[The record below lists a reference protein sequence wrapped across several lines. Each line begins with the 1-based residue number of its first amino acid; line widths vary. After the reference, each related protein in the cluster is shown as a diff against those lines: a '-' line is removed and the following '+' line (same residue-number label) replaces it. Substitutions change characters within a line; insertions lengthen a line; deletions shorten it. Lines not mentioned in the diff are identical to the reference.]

1 MRYEQAKKAG
11 ADGVK
16 ACVRRFWSL
25 VLVHLAVC
33 TVASIAGGTGTLPP
47 DTRVV
52 APSFP
57 GVFSI
62 AGEILV
68 RNLRVLVLI
77 VICSAATAGIFGLFV
92 HAVNGYFI
100 GFLIQSAARTADVPL
115 WLWAFVPLEMFAFA
129 AAASAVYIA
138 SWAGIAWLRTERS
151 LSADISA
158 AAKVIGTSAAV
169 LSAAALL
176 ESVLIRDAWDL

>member
-1 MRYEQAKKAG
+1 MTGYI
-11 ADGVK
+11 
-16 ACVRRFWSL
+16 RRFWSL
-25 VLVHLAVC
+25 VLVHFTVC
-33 TVASIAGGTGTLPP
+33 TVASIAGGTSTLPP

-57 GVFSI
+57 GVFSV

-77 VICSAATAGIFGLFV
+77 VIFSVATAGIFGLFV
-92 HAVNGYFI
+92 QAVNGYFI
-100 GFLIQSAARTADVPL
+100 GFLIQSAARTSDVPL
-115 WLWAFVPLEMFAFA
+115 WLWTFVPLEMFAFA
-129 AAASAVYIA
+129 AAASAVCIA

-151 LSADISA
+151 VSADIRA
-158 AAKVIGTSAAV
+158 AAMAIGASAAV
-169 LSAAALL
+169 LCAAALF